1 MLGGV
6 VGGRRKYIWV
16 GSNARLGS
24 FASACPDHG
33 DFRSTP
39 VTGHSQ
45 LAGRISEAQSALC
58 CATSVA
64 CTTLRPMPDYRRA
77 FVPGGC
83 WFFTVNPRYRRCCVA
98 SRASEI
104 PQVECDISTRRANQF
119 RYSEVVSS
127 PKFPKIKNIPL
138 PFHPK
143 SPAHLCASRPTQ
155 RGVGRR
161 HDEGRGC
168 GGR

>member
-104 PQVECDISTRRANQF
+104 PQVECDISTRRAKSVPIFGSRVKSKISENQK
-119 RYSEVVSS
+119 YLTSLSPQITCTSIAIPSHSE
-127 PKFPKIKNIPL
+127 
-138 PFHPK
+138 
-143 SPAHLCASRPTQ
+143 
-155 RGVGRR
+155 GRR
-161 HDEGRGC
+161 PSS
-168 GGR
+168 